1 MAPTRTGD
9 EVSQP
14 VVPKDNTAKPTS
26 RLVHRSFHQTP
37 STVLS
42 ASGLDIKLSTG
53 QTVLDACG
61 GAAVALLGHANPEV
75 NAAMLTQ
82 ANSVSYVH
90 TQAFTTPAAEDLANT
105 ILEGSPS
112 GLEMAFF
119 VGSGSEAVE
128 AALKMAR
135 QYHFENGEPE
145 RLHFVARKQGYHGNT
160 MASMSISSNVARKVP
175 YAGFAYPH
183 VSHVTPAFP
192 YRYMREAEN
201 EEAFTERLLRETEEE
216 FLRVGPGKVIAFV
229 AETVIG
235 ATAGCVPPPK
245 GYFSGVRKLCDK
257 YGILL
262 ILDEIM
268 CGTGRTG
275 TYFAFQ
281 QEGSDVIPDIV
292 TVAKG
297 VGGGYAPIGGV
308 LLHGKVVDKLKN
320 GSGAFVHGHT
330 YQAHPVSCAVAL
342 QVQKIIKRDG
352 LVERCSSM
360 GKLLSH
366 LLHTQIAPLASVG
379 DVRGRG
385 LFWAVEFVKDKKTK
399 ETFDPKIGF
408 GVRVTQSAFEK
419 GVAIYPGAGTVDGLR
434 GDHVLLAP
442 PFIVSEEQLELIV
455 RVLKES
461 IEEQEQAHL

>member
-14 VVPKDNTAKPTS
+14 IIPTDKTPAPTS

-37 STVLS
+37 ATVLS
-42 ASGLDIKLSTG
+42 ASGLDINLSTG
-53 QTVLDACG
+53 QNILDACS
-61 GAAVALLGHANPEV
+61 GAAVAVLGHGHPEV
-75 NAAMLTQ
+75 TAAMIKQ
-82 ANSVSYVH
+82 ANDVSYVH
-90 TQAFTTPAAEDLANT
+90 TQAFTTPVAEELANI
-105 ILEGSPS
+105 ILEGSPA

-135 QYHFENGEPE
+135 QFHFENGEEE
-145 RLHFVARKQGYHGNT
+145 RLHFVARRQGYHGNT
-160 MASMSISSNVARKVP
+160 IAAMSVSSNVARKIP
-175 YAGFAYPH
+175 YQGFGYPH

-192 YRYMREAEN
+192 YRYMNEDEN
-201 EEAFTERLLRETEEE
+201 EAAFTERLLREIEDE
-216 FLRVGPGKVIAFV
+216 FLRVGPEKVVAFL
-229 AETVIG
+229 AEPVVG

-245 GYFSGVRKLCDK
+245 GYFSGVRRLCNK

-262 ILDEIM
+262 ILDEVM
-268 CGTGRTG
+268 CGTGRCG

-281 QEGSDVIPDIV
+281 EEGEDVIPDIV

-308 LLHGKVVDKLKN
+308 LMHRRVVNMLKN

-330 YQAHPVSCAVAL
+330 YQAHPISCATAL
-342 QVQKIIKRDG
+342 AVQKIIKRDN
-352 LVERCSSM
+352 LVARSASM
-360 GKLLSH
+360 GKVLEQRLRE
-366 LLHTQIAPLASVG
+366 QIQDLPSVG

-399 ETFDPKIGF
+399 ETFDPKIGY
-408 GVRVTQSAFEK
+408 GVKVQQGAFEK
-419 GVAIYPGAGTVDGLR
+419 GVAVYPGAGTVDGLK

-442 PFIVSEEQLELIV
+442 PFIVTEEQLEFIV
-455 RVLKES
+455 KVLKEA
-461 IEEQEQAHL
+461 IEEQEKAYL